1 MFYVRYRQGAEHI
14 KFHIERHFK
23 LRSTLRKR
31 VKMFWPKEYTMVK
44 CSEMQ
49 VFVFYTI
56 CMILNERTLYTF
68 PPCFPW
74 RKKDTAGTLTLKH
87 IQTTGE
93 TTRLFSYGE
102 KKKSYKSRIFSKNPF
117 STSTCRTLQ
126 QREPLTIHQ
135 KKKNPTLKKTFFLE
149 CICTT
154 VIISCTI
161 TKKVRSRTV
170 KGSTIVPVCRH

>member
-93 TTRLFSYGE
+93 TTRLFS
-102 KKKSYKSRIFSKNPF
+102 KNPF

>member
-1 MFYVRYRQGAEHI
+1 MWIQVKRVSGSMFYVRYRQGAEHI

-31 VKMFWPKEYTMVK
+31 VKMFWPKEYAMVK

-93 TTRLFSYGE
+93 TTRLFS
-102 KKKSYKSRIFSKNPF
+102 KNPF

-126 QREPLTIHQ
+126 QREPLTIH
-135 KKKNPTLKKTFFLE
+135 KKKKKTQPLRKLFFRVYMYYSHHL
-149 CICTT
+149 
-154 VIISCTI
+154 VHYY
-161 TKKVRSRTV
+161 K
-170 KGSTIVPVCRH
+170 KGSI